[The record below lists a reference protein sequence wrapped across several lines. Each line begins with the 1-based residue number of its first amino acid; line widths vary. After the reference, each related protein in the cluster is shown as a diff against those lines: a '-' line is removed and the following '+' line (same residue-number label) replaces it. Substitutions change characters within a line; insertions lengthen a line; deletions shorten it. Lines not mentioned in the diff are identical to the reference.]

1 MKPKGANKQ
10 GNAYG
15 TCNMRCEIPGGG
27 GEHSDFG
34 SFKTGWQ
41 NQHKLLQNVTGTQI
55 TTKISL
61 FQYSLLHN
69 KLR

>member
-15 TCNMRCEIPGGG
+15 TCNIRHAIPWGGG
-27 GEHSDFG
+27 RHRDLG
-34 SFKTGWQ
+34 SFKTGQQ
-41 NQHKLLQNVTGTQI
+41 NQHKLLQNDTGTQI
-55 TTKISL
+55 TTKYAY
-61 FQYSLLHN
+61 FNSLLHN